1 MSRHKRTSLTKQT
14 LVLAGKYPPGSK
26 VLVAP
31 DMKEAEVLGYH
42 SVTSN
47 RYTRMQLFVNVDGA
61 LTTIADE
68 KVAVIEAATDKEHSN
83 END

>member
-1 MSRHKRTSLTKQT
+1 
-14 LVLAGKYPPGSK
+14 
-26 VLVAP
+26 
-31 DMKEAEVLGYH
+31 MKEAEVLGYH